1 MKALGKKYGQDA
13 VITQTKGGGGATL
26 KRTRKG
32 GLPKRNI
39 PIGKMRPGR
48 TGEMDTRIKGKNLP
62 MNKKSY
68 DDSNW
73 REEYKS
79 YTSNKR
85 YIELLENGPKSLS
98 QSWLLG
104 ALYNEWKKIK
114 GYNQLD
120 PKENEGQLQ
129 SSLKEFLNHQKDQGI

>member
-1 MKALGKKYGQDA
+1 MTTPL
-13 VITQTKGGGGATL
+13 
-26 KRTRKG
+26 
-32 GLPKRNI
+32 
-39 PIGKMRPGR
+39 
-48 TGEMDTRIKGKNLP
+48 
-62 MNKKSY
+62 Y

-85 YIELLENGPKSLS
+85 HLELLENGAKSLS
-98 QSWLLG
+98 QSWVLG

-114 GYNQLD
+114 GYNKLD

-129 SSLKEFLNHQKDQGI
+129 SSFKEFNSKYE

>member
-1 MKALGKKYGQDA
+1 
-13 VITQTKGGGGATL
+13 
-26 KRTRKG
+26 
-32 GLPKRNI
+32 
-39 PIGKMRPGR
+39 
-48 TGEMDTRIKGKNLP
+48 
-62 MNKKSY
+62 MNKKLY

-104 ALYNEWKKIK
+104 ALYNEWKQIK
-114 GYNQLD
+114 GYNKLD

-129 SSLKEFLNHQKDQGI
+129 SSMKEFFENQKDQGI

>member
-1 MKALGKKYGQDA
+1 
-13 VITQTKGGGGATL
+13 
-26 KRTRKG
+26 
-32 GLPKRNI
+32 
-39 PIGKMRPGR
+39 
-48 TGEMDTRIKGKNLP
+48 
-62 MNKKSY
+62 MNKKLY

-104 ALYNEWKKIK
+104 ALYSEWKQIK
-114 GYNQLD
+114 GYDKLD

-129 SSLKEFLNHQKDQGI
+129 SSMKEFFNHQKDQGI

>member
-1 MKALGKKYGQDA
+1 MKDK
-13 VITQTKGGGGATL
+13 
-26 KRTRKG
+26 
-32 GLPKRNI
+32 P
-39 PIGKMRPGR
+39 
-48 TGEMDTRIKGKNLP
+48 
-62 MNKKSY
+62 Y

-104 ALYNEWKKIK
+104 ALYSEWKQIK
-114 GYNQLD
+114 GYNKLD

-129 SSLKEFLNHQKDQGI
+129 SSLEEFFQSQKDQGI

>member
-1 MKALGKKYGQDA
+1 
-13 VITQTKGGGGATL
+13 
-26 KRTRKG
+26 
-32 GLPKRNI
+32 
-39 PIGKMRPGR
+39 
-48 TGEMDTRIKGKNLP
+48 MD
-62 MNKKSY
+62 KKSY

-104 ALYNEWKKIK
+104 ALYNEWKQIK
-114 GYNQLD
+114 GYNKLD

-129 SSLKEFLNHQKDQGI
+129 SSMKEFFENQKDQGI

>member
-1 MKALGKKYGQDA
+1 
-13 VITQTKGGGGATL
+13 
-26 KRTRKG
+26 
-32 GLPKRNI
+32 
-39 PIGKMRPGR
+39 
-48 TGEMDTRIKGKNLP
+48 MDKP
-62 MNKKSY
+62 Y

-104 ALYNEWKKIK
+104 ALYSEWKKIK
-114 GYNQLD
+114 GYDNFDSKQ
-120 PKENEGQLQ
+120 NEGQMQPSLQ
-129 SSLKEFLNHQKDQGI
+129 EFFQSQKDQGI

>member
-1 MKALGKKYGQDA
+1 
-13 VITQTKGGGGATL
+13 
-26 KRTRKG
+26 
-32 GLPKRNI
+32 
-39 PIGKMRPGR
+39 
-48 TGEMDTRIKGKNLP
+48 
-62 MNKKSY
+62 MNKKPY

-104 ALYNEWKKIK
+104 ALYNEWKKMR
-114 GYNQLD
+114 GY
-120 PKENEGQLQ
+120 KEPDTENKGQLQ
-129 SSLKEFLNHQKDQGI
+129 SSLKEFFSKTR